1 MVFIAVLK
9 FKRDKQYTPE
19 EYSVKV
25 NIPKPFW
32 NLLSFYRGEG
42 REVGKIRV
50 SYYVI
55 NAMKKRLA
63 SSPSPKKEELT
74 FNEELGVDEIDELTK
89 IDPNEVN
96 LQEEV
101 IIEEVKIGTQ
111 RIFISCGQRDENEK
125 RLGRQIKQL
134 IENNTSFD
142 GYFAEY
148 QNSLDGLTKNIFN
161 ALHESAAFIA
171 ILHRRDEITK
181 GVYRGSVW
189 IEQEIAIAAFMVQS
203 LALSLP
209 AKAYVQKGISREGV
223 RGYIHLNP
231 IEFDNEEE
239 ILENLRI
246 WLPTLVADSIKR

>member
-1 MVFIAVLK
+1 MPRSFRLTNPKILEDNIGVFMVFIAVLK

-111 RIFISCGQRDENEK
+111 RIFISCGQRDDNEK

-203 LALSLP
+203 
-209 AKAYVQKGISREGV
+209 
-223 RGYIHLNP
+223 
-231 IEFDNEEE
+231 
-239 ILENLRI
+239 
-246 WLPTLVADSIKR
+246 